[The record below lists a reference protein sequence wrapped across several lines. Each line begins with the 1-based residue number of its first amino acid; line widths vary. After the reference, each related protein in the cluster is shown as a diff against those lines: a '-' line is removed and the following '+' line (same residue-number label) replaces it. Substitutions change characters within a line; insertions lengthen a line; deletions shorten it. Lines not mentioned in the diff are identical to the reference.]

1 MKNYGYRKCCIIL
14 IAAITGSLLLLPG
27 CTPESPPLDPNTHS
41 EVSGASSSD
50 NSNATVKEKSQ
61 ASAADPSSV
70 SEKSSDKTESS
81 MLSSE
86 PEKSDDGTENST
98 ISTESENND
107 KRTENG
113 SVQSNVP
120 ANDSTLSSISDEIKG
135 KIVEMTFRYTDET
148 PETYYCTDDNDMLA
162 KLTNALNGITTG
174 KELSS
179 PASGNGV
186 IIFFTG
192 KGSSGRLDFRDGC
205 RVKNGKAYE
214 TNGYDALDSVLK
226 EIKEK
231 YPEWKKK
238 YEDWIHKMS
247 EAENRI
253 QELTTSDEYL
263 NTDIEGKRSMLT
275 KLLNTLTDEELIKKG
290 SICDSGDTISYV
302 YNCSDEG
309 ISGAVMLTGFDPM
322 MN

>member
-86 PEKSDDGTENST
+86 PEKSLDGTENST

-120 ANDSTLSSISDEIKG
+120 ANDSTLTSISDEIKG

-162 KLTNALNGITTG
+162 KLTDALNGITTG
-174 KELSS
+174 KGFWE
-179 PASGNGV
+179 
-186 IIFFTG
+186 
-192 KGSSGRLDFRDGC
+192 D
-205 RVKNGKAYE
+205 
-214 TNGYDALDSVLK
+214 
-226 EIKEK
+226 IKE
-231 YPEWKKK
+231 Y
-238 YEDWIHKMS
+238 
-247 EAENRI
+247 
-253 QELTTSDEYL
+253 QEIVLPRFR
-263 NTDIEGKRSMLT
+263 KRRHYIFYR
-275 KLLNTLTDEELIKKG
+275 KRKQRQ
-290 SICDSGDTISYV
+290 
-302 YNCSDEG
+302 
-309 ISGAVMLTGFDPM
+309 TGFQGRMPRQKR
-322 MN
+322 